1 MKKIDCHTHIISKEV
16 RDEYFAKTDN
26 YAIVMQFPDSIMK
39 NPECVETVRSDPRL
53 FLCPAVDMK
62 APADSQVKTLRA
74 MIADPE
80 NKIVGLKI
88 YTSYQRGAADDEKLF
103 PIYDFCAEERLSVT
117 FHTGICSLVLPSD
130 QDLEGSGA
138 NHIAKAAEKFPT
150 VNFIAAHMD
159 DPYYER
165 CTEIMAT
172 HDNVWSDFCG
182 IYETGA
188 KECEDIDGTIGIF
201 RKAIAANPGCIRR
214 MMYGTDFCPPIN
226 LSQIE
231 EYDYSI
237 EKLFDKKD
245 FDDIYFGNAMRAFPR
260 LAYYIKL

>member
-62 APADSQVKTLRA
+62 APADSQVKALRA

-103 PIYDFCAEERLSVT
+103 PEER
-117 FHTGICSLVLPSD
+117 
-130 QDLEGSGA
+130 
-138 NHIAKAAEKFPT
+138 
-150 VNFIAAHMD
+150 
-159 DPYYER
+159 
-165 CTEIMAT
+165 
-172 HDNVWSDFCG
+172 
-182 IYETGA
+182 
-188 KECEDIDGTIGIF
+188 
-201 RKAIAANPGCIRR
+201 NPGSFDEAVGQLKSYIVERGAWMDR
-214 MMYGTDFCPPIN
+214 NIEN
-226 LSQIE
+226 LRQLSHE
-231 EYDYSI
+231 SVN
-237 EKLFDKKD
+237 KK
-245 FDDIYFGNAMRAFPR
+245 YNH
-260 LAYYIKL
+260 